1 MARAGHRY
9 PLLVYR
15 HIVGRW
21 WFALVFMGLVMC
33 GWAYGEYIQ
42 LSGSLLSL
50 PFFVGPFL
58 VWPWHLLGAIG
69 ALAILAGFFLWSI
82 RYFAYVRP
90 CPNYLKLVTPFMRIN
105 ISYKR
110 VKKTTASEMRYLFSY
125 KSMRHIWQ
133 FGIRD
138 VFSSVAHKTALVVEL
153 NGYPVSPALMRLFLS
168 RFFFKDNTPHI
179 VILVED
185 WMRFSSE
192 LESMR
197 SGIDPNP
204 PVQKKRSRDSILAR
218 LPQK

>member
-21 WFALVFMGLVMC
+21 WFALVFMGIALF
-33 GWAYGEYIQ
+33 GWAYVEYIQ
-42 LSGSLLSL
+42 PAESLLL
-50 PFFVGPFL
+50 PPFILGRFL
-58 VWPWHLLGAIG
+58 VWPWHLLIAAGI
-69 ALAILAGFFLWSI
+69 LAILGGFFFWSI
-82 RYFAYVRP
+82 RYFAYVQP
-90 CPNYLKLVTPFMRIN
+90 CPNYLKLVTPFLRIN

-110 VKKTTASEMRYLFSY
+110 IKKTTASEMRYLFSI
-125 KSMRHIWQ
+125 KSMSGWV
-133 FGIRD
+133 RD
-138 VFSSVAHKTALVVEL
+138 IFSPLASKSALVIEL
-153 NGYPVSPALMRLFLS
+153 TDYPISPTILRLFLY
-168 RFFFKDNTPHI
+168 RFFFKDKTPHL

-204 PVQKKRSRDSILAR
+204 PVQKKRSRDSILSR
-218 LPQK
+218 LPQR